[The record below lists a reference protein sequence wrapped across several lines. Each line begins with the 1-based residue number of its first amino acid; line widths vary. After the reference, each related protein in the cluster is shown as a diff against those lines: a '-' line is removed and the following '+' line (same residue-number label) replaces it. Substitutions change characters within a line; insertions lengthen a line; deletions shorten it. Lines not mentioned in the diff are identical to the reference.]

1 MTIGGANKRQRLK
14 APEKQESE
22 LLKTVLEKPIEL
34 SDDQKR
40 AVLSKARYNR
50 IIAGAG
56 AGKTETLTRKI
67 AFLLLV
73 EKVKPAAI
81 VAFTFTEK
89 AAQSMKS
96 RIYQRVEQIA
106 GPTVAAGLG
115 EMYIGTIHAYAK
127 RILEDYFEFGNYGV
141 LDENQE
147 IAFLMRHGWNL
158 CIDRFGRTYAQTCR
172 DFLRTVNM
180 VWGEMLDEKKLEK
193 KAPEFYNIL
202 KRYERLLKKHRQ
214 LTFGKMIYL
223 AVLNLRDKPETL
235 SHVQHLIVDEYQDI
249 NQAQAE
255 LIGFA
260 GKNGSIFVVGDPRQS
275 IYQWRG
281 SDEKFFDVFSK
292 TFSGTDTVTIRENR
306 RSTRKIVRNANKFA
320 ESFERAHYEPMDPIR
335 HEHGFIGIASHDTPE
350 DEARWIVDQIEDLVV
365 RKKAIEFSDV
375 GVLTRSVSTSAEPLI
390 HELRRRRIPY
400 IVGGKVGLFRRDEAQ
415 ALGRIFSWFWEDGF
429 WVEDPWRWSEQ
440 VQGDD
445 LLTSALVFWDSVH
458 THGHP
463 DDAEAKLRKI
473 KENLNSFK
481 SSYSNFTKIYY
492 DVLTALGYERLDY
505 TVAGDAAVMANLGR
519 FNNLLTD
526 YESAN
531 RIGGR
536 APKWARDLKGLC
548 WFMNSYALQA
558 YEEQP
563 SDDVRGVDAVQVMT
577 IHQAKG
583 LEWPIV
589 FLFSAVK
596 RRFPPSRLGRPQNW
610 CGVPRDMFDAT
621 RYEGNVEDERRLFYV
636 SITRA
641 RDALVVS
648 HFNRITRNVG
658 RCMFIEDMD
667 STVTTDLR
675 NADDL
680 PDVAIHPSLV
690 SEEIQ
695 TFSAGEIITYNVC
708 PHMYLLR
715 DLWGYQPEL
724 NPAIGY
730 GNSLHYCL
738 RRAGELV
745 KNEGYSPLSA
755 VVTSVNRD
763 FHMPFVGGV
772 VLDKFRN
779 SARGMLVEFSKRYGD
794 DLERI
799 EEIEYRLEF
808 PVQNATIMGKVDVI
822 MREGGN
828 MEVRDYKTSDEVRTF
843 NEISVQ
849 VRLYTVGLRSLGWPV
864 TSGSV
869 AYLETS
875 EVKMVDVAGLS
886 LEEAR
891 KLAEKTVENIV
902 RRNFLPNPG
911 ENCKRC
917 DQRQICRWRRD

>member
-1 MTIGGANKRQRLK
+1 MVTTSSIVGEVLNKPTK
-14 APEKQESE
+14 
-22 LLKTVLEKPIEL
+22 L
-34 SDDQKR
+34 SDDQRK
-40 AVLSKARYNR
+40 AVLSKSRYNR

-56 AGKTETLTRKI
+56 AGKTETLTRRI
-67 AFLLLV
+67 AYLLLV
-73 EKVKPAAI
+73 KKVKPAAI

-96 RIYQRVEQIA
+96 RIYQRIEQIA
-106 GPTVAAGLG
+106 GPSVAAGLG

-127 RILEDYFEFGNYGV
+127 RILEDYFKFGNHGV

-147 IAFLMRHGWNL
+147 IAFLMRQGWNL
-158 CIDRFGRTYAQTCR
+158 RIQKFGRTYAQSCR
-172 DFLRTVNM
+172 NFLRTVNM

-193 KAPEFYNIL
+193 KAPEFYDKL
-202 KRYERLLKKHRQ
+202 KRYEELLGKHRQ

-223 AVLNLRDKPETL
+223 AVLNLRDKPDTL

-255 LIGFA
+255 LIGFV

-281 SDEKFFDVFSK
+281 SDEKFFDVFSQ

-320 ESFERAHYEPMDPIR
+320 ESFERAHYEPMYPIR
-335 HEHGFIGIASHDTPE
+335 DEQGLIGVASHDRPN
-350 DEARWIVDQIEDLVV
+350 DEARWIVDQIEDLVL

-375 GVLTRSVSTSAEPLI
+375 GVLTRSVSTSAQPLI
-390 HELRRRRIPY
+390 EELRRRRIPY
-400 IVGGKVGLFRRDEAQ
+400 IVGGKVGLFKRDEAQ

-429 WVEDPWRWSEQ
+429 WVEDPWRWSQQ

-445 LLTSALVFWDSVH
+445 LLTSALVFWDSAH
-458 THGHP
+458 AHGHP
-463 DDAEAKLRKI
+463 DEAEVKLRQI
-473 KENLNSFK
+473 KANLNSPK
-481 SSYSNFTKIYY
+481 SSYANFTKIYY
-492 DVLTALGYERLDY
+492 DVLTTLGYERLDY
-505 TVAGDAAVMANLGR
+505 KAAGDAAVMANLGR

-536 APKWARDLKGLC
+536 APDWVRDIKGLC

-563 SDDVRGVDAVQVMT
+563 SDDIRGVDAVQVMT

-621 RYEGNVEDERRLFYV
+621 RYEGDVEDERRLFYV

-648 HFNRITRNVG
+648 HFNRMTRNVS

-667 STVTTDLR
+667 GTVTTDLQS
-675 NADDL
+675 ADEL
-680 PDVAIHPSLV
+680 PDVAVHPSLV

-724 NPAIGY
+724 NQAIGY
-730 GNSLHYCL
+730 GNGLHYCL

-745 KNEGYSPLSA
+745 KDEGYSPLSA
-755 VVTSVNRD
+755 VVTSVDID
-763 FHMPFVGGV
+763 FYMPFVGGV
-772 VLDKFRN
+772 VLENFRN
-779 SARGMLVEFSKRYGD
+779 SARRMLIEFSKKYGD
-794 DLERI
+794 DLKRI
-799 EEIEYRLEF
+799 EEVEYRLEF

-843 NEISVQ
+843 DEISVQ
-849 VRLYTVGLRSLGWPV
+849 VRLYTVGLRSLGRPV

-869 AYLETS
+869 AYLETP
-875 EVKMVDVAGLS
+875 EVRIVDITDPS
-886 LEEAR
+886 LKKSK
-891 KLAEKTVENIV
+891 KLAEKTVKNII
-902 RRNFLPNPG
+902 RRNFSPNPG
-911 ENCKRC
+911 DNCKRC
-917 DQRQICRWRRD
+917 DQRQICKWRKN

>member
-1 MTIGGANKRQRLK
+1 MMITTQKLIGEILNKPYKLSKDQ
-14 APEKQESE
+14 EK
-22 LLKTVLEKPIEL
+22 
-34 SDDQKR
+34 
-40 AVLSKARYNR
+40 AVLSKSRYNR

-56 AGKTETLTRKI
+56 AGKTETLTRRI
-67 AFLLLV
+67 AYLLLV
-73 EKVKPAAI
+73 EKVKPADI

-106 GPTVAAGLG
+106 GPSVAAGLG

-127 RILEDYFEFGNYGV
+127 RILEDYFTFGNHGV

-158 CIDRFGRTYAQTCR
+158 GIPRFGGPYAESCR
-172 DFLRTVNM
+172 NFLRTVNM

-193 KAPEFYNIL
+193 KAPEFYEKL
-202 KRYERLLKKHRQ
+202 KRYEELLAEHRQ
-214 LTFGKMIYL
+214 LTFGRMIYL
-223 AVLNLRDKPETL
+223 AVLSLRDKPDTL

-255 LIGFA
+255 LIGFV

-281 SDEKFFDVFSK
+281 SDEKFFDVFSQ
-292 TFSGTDTVTIRENR
+292 TFSGTDTVAIRENR
-306 RSTRKIVRNANKFA
+306 RSTKKIVKNANKFA

-335 HEHGFIGIASHDTPE
+335 GEEGFIGIASHDTPE
-350 DEARWIVDQIEDLVV
+350 DEARWIADQIEEQVL
-365 RKKAIEFSDV
+365 RKKAIKFVDV
-375 GVLTRSVSTSAEPLI
+375 GVLTRSVSTSADPLI
-390 HELRRRRIPY
+390 HELRERRIPY
-400 IVGGKVGLFRRDEAQ
+400 LVGGKVGLFKRDEAQ
-415 ALGRIFSWFWEDGF
+415 AVGRIFSWFWEDGF
-429 WVEDPWRWSEQ
+429 WVEDPWKWGEQ
-440 VQGDD
+440 VSGDD
-445 LLTSALVFWDSVH
+445 LLNTALAYWDAAH
-458 THGHP
+458 AHGHP
-463 DDAEAKLRKI
+463 PDAEAKLRQI
-473 KENLNSFK
+473 KADLNSAK
-481 SSYSNFTKIYY
+481 SSYNNFTKIYY
-492 DVLTALGYERLDY
+492 DVLTALGYEKLDY
-505 TVAGDAAVMANLGR
+505 RTAGDAAVMANLGR

-526 YESAN
+526 YETAN

-536 APKWARDLKGLC
+536 TPDWKRDLKGLC
-548 WFMNSYALQA
+548 WFMNSYGLQA

-563 SDDVRGVDAVQVMT
+563 SDDIRGVDAVQVMT

-589 FLFSAVK
+589 FLFSAVN
-596 RRFPPSRLGRPQNW
+596 RRFPPSRLGRQQNW
-610 CGVPRDMFDAT
+610 CGVPREMFDAT
-621 RYEGNVEDERRLFYV
+621 RYEGDIEDERRLFYV
-636 SITRA
+636 AITRA
-641 RDALVVS
+641 RDLLVVS
-648 HFNRITRNVG
+648 HFNRLTRNVG
-658 RCMFIEDMD
+658 RSMFIEDMD
-667 STVTTDLR
+667 RTVTMDLQ

-695 TFSAGEIITYNVC
+695 TYSAGEIITYNVC

-755 VVTSVNRD
+755 VATSVDID

-772 VLDKFRN
+772 VLENFRN
-779 SARGMLVEFSKRYGD
+779 SARRMLVEFSKKYGD
-794 DLERI
+794 DLKRI
-799 EEIEYRLEF
+799 EEVEYRLEF

-843 NEISVQ
+843 DEISVQ
-849 VRLYTVGLRSLGWPV
+849 VRLYTVGLRSLGRPV

-869 AYLETS
+869 AYLETP
-875 EVKMVDVAGLS
+875 EVKMVDVVDS
-886 LEEAR
+886 LLNKSK
-891 KLAEKTVENIV
+891 KLAEQTVENIM
-902 RRNFLPNPG
+902 RKNFSPNPG
-911 ENCKRC
+911 DNCKRC
-917 DQRQICRWRRD
+917 DQKQICKWRRD